1 MQLDVHGRSLRL
13 ANGGQMVLTLKGAAQ
28 RAALC
33 TFEACSNVCQRLLT
47 PFAAATVWPVKGP
60 SVVSVELAA
69 KSRLTGGIRPQS
81 SLYSPPH
88 WP

>member
-33 TFEACSNVCQRLLT
+33 TFEACETTDTLCGGHCLARER
-47 PFAAATVWPVKGP
+47 
-60 SVVSVELAA
+60 SVGGVGRVGRQEPIDG
-69 KSRLTGGIRPQS
+69 RGIRPQS